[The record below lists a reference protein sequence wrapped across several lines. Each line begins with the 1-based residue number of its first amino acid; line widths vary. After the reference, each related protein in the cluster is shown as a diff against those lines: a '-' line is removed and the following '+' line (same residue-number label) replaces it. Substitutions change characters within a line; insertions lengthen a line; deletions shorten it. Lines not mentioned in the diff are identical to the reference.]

1 MPSCVNSPT
10 GPSEVCLVAAGN
22 LQDCLMGP
30 VEGKYVP
37 PPGSTRLAY
46 EEEKDYRLSLET
58 FHEETG

>member
-1 MPSCVNSPT
+1 M
-10 GPSEVCLVAAGN
+10 CLVAAGN